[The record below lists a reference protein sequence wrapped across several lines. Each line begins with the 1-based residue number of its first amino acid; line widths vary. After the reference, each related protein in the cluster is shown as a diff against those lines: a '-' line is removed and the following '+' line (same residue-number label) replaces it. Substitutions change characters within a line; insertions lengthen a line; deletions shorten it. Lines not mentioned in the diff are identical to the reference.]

1 VTRARSWYVH
11 RHRQRPRGLGATRT
25 AALGL
30 AAVTLLAAG
39 ASVADYMGFY
49 PTTAHADAAWD
60 SPAQVITVVP
70 PAPSPSKPAVPLKI
84 PAGGPTDLRIPAI
97 SVTTS
102 LEALGLDQNGQL
114 TPPGYTDAGW
124 YAAGTAPGDIGPAV
138 IAGHYDTATRG
149 GASIFYKLSSV
160 KPGDAIQ
167 IKRNAKWL
175 TFIVTSIGSFPQSA
189 FPTELVYGPTP
200 NPQLRLITCGG
211 TYNTSTQ
218 TYADNVVVFATES
231 PA

>member
-1 VTRARSWYVH
+1 MTRARSWYVH
-11 RHRQRPRGLGATRT
+11 RHRQRPRALGATRT

-30 AAVTLLAAG
+30 AAIALVAAG

-60 SPAQVITVVP
+60 TPAQVITVVP
-70 PAPSPSKPAVPLKI
+70 PAPSPSTPAASLKI

-97 SVTTS
+97 SVTAS
-102 LEALGLDQNGQL
+102 LEALGLDQDGQL

-124 YAAGTAPGDIGPAV
+124 YADGTVPGDVGPAV
-138 IAGHYDTATRG
+138 IAGHYDTATPG
-149 GASIFYKLSSV
+149 VESIFYKLGSV
-160 KPGDAIQ
+160 KPGDTIQ

-175 TFIVTSIGSFPQSA
+175 TFVVTSVASFPQNA

-211 TYNTSTQ
+211 TYDTSTQ